1 MVSVII
7 PCYNARDTIIE
18 CVQSV
23 LTQSYKDIEVL
34 IVDDGSTDSSIVV
47 LKKYLAEN
55 GNINRVNIIF
65 QENKG
70 PSAARNKGIEM
81 AKGKYIAFLDADD
94 LWNSNKLEIQLQ
106 ILEEDKEVQLI
117 GCIKNNNNPIHVGNK
132 IIQVAFNDF
141 LKKNFFPTS
150 SVIGRIEVFKEF
162 RFNEHQKYSEDYR
175 LWLQVSKKYKCLLL
189 SESLTYSIREKL
201 EYGYSGLSSKLWQM
215 EKGELKNYFH
225 ICNKGY
231 INSFQLLYY
240 TLFSLLKYFRRRFI
254 SFNYRKKTLR
264 KKDLP

>member
-34 IVDDGSTDSSIVV
+34 IVDDGSTDSSIAV
-47 LKKYLAEN
+47 LKNYLVEN

-94 LWNSNKLEIQLQ
+94 LWNSNKLEIQLE
-106 ILEEDKEVQLI
+106 ILEEDKEARLI
-117 GCIKNNNNPIHVGNK
+117 GCIYNDNPINETDK
-132 IIQVAFNDF
+132 IVEITFNDF
-141 LKKNFFPTS
+141 LKKNFFPTPT
-150 SVIGRIEVFKEF
+150 VVARAEVFTEF
-162 RFNEHQKYSEDYR
+162 KFNEQQKYSEDYR
-175 LWLQVSKKYKCLLL
+175 LWLQISKKYKCLLVNR
-189 SESLTYSIREKL
+189 SLTYSISQKL
-201 EYGYSGLSSKLWQM
+201 EYGYSGLSSNLWQM
-215 EKGELKNYFH
+215 EKGELLNFFYIYKQ
-225 ICNKGY
+225 GY

-240 TLFSLLKYFRRRFI
+240 NLFSLLKYFRRGII
-254 SFNYRKKTLR
+254 SSGYRKKISSER
-264 KKDLP
+264 ALP